1 MFQAACPDVSSYLFF
16 TRFWDTRWICE
27 LCRGCTLGYKLC
39 LIVYFVVRM
48 STICITAFFL
58 KKNNKKQQYLFW
70 KQPHVYACERTAT
83 WEKKKKKSTLNYSQ
97 VGLQVLLF
105 STTRACKFCDSQDRA
120 KTGLNAKYGPPFI
133 IKHMIRCMEYAIYLY
148 CSFNYPVLPA
158 FEVRS
163 ISSYLMPGEACT
175 CAPGAWILLFH
186 SHLPPFFSPVFLIV
200 LSASQHRV
208 ACMVRAEA

>member
-1 MFQAACPDVSSYLFF
+1 MFQAACSDVSSYLFF

-58 KKNNKKQQYLFW
+58 KKTTKNNNTFSENNLTCTLW
-70 KQPHVYACERTAT
+70 AHCDLG
-83 WEKKKKKSTLNYSQ
+83 KKKKKSTLNYSQ

-120 KTGLNAKYGPPFI
+120 KTGLNAKYGPPFV

-200 LSASQHRV
+200 LSAS
-208 ACMVRAEA
+208 

>member
-1 MFQAACPDVSSYLFF
+1 MSNCVFCCQNEHNLYY
-16 TRFWDTRWICE
+16 WI
-27 LCRGCTLGYKLC
+27 
-39 LIVYFVVRM
+39 
-48 STICITAFFL
+48 FL
-58 KKNNKKQQYLFW
+58 KKKQEKTTIPFLKTTSRVRLW
-70 KQPHVYACERTAT
+70 AHCDLG
-83 WEKKKKKSTLNYSQ
+83 KKKKKSTLNYSQ

-120 KTGLNAKYGPPFI
+120 KTGLNAKYGPPFV

>member
-1 MFQAACPDVSSYLFF
+1 MSAL
-16 TRFWDTRWICE
+16 R
-27 LCRGCTLGYKLC
+27 LGK
-39 LIVYFVVRM
+39 
-48 STICITAFFL
+48 
-58 KKNNKKQQYLFW
+58 
-70 KQPHVYACERTAT
+70 
-83 WEKKKKKSTLNYSQ
+83 KKKKKSTLNYSQ

-120 KTGLNAKYGPPFI
+120 KTGLNAKYGPPFV

-175 CAPGAWILLFH
+175 CAPGA
-186 SHLPPFFSPVFLIV
+186 
-200 LSASQHRV
+200 
-208 ACMVRAEA
+208 

>member
-1 MFQAACPDVSSYLFF
+1 MLFF
-16 TRFWDTRWICE
+16 
-27 LCRGCTLGYKLC
+27 
-39 LIVYFVVRM
+39 RM
-48 STICITAFFL
+48 STICITAFSLKKTTIPFL
-58 KKNNKKQQYLFW
+58 KTTS
-70 KQPHVYACERTAT
+70 HVRCERAVT
-83 WEKKKKKSTLNYSQ
+83 WGKKSTLNYSQ

-120 KTGLNAKYGPPFI
+120 KTGLNAKYSPPFV

-200 LSASQHRV
+200 LSAL
-208 ACMVRAEA
+208 

>member
-1 MFQAACPDVSSYLFF
+1 MFQAACSDVSSYLFF

-48 STICITAFFL
+48 STICITAFFFF
-58 KKNNKKQQYLFW
+58 KNPKNNNTFSENNLTCTLW
-70 KQPHVYACERTAT
+70 AHCDLG
-83 WEKKKKKSTLNYSQ
+83 KKKKKSTLNYSQ

-120 KTGLNAKYGPPFI
+120 KTGLNAKYGPPFV

-200 LSASQHRV
+200 LSAS
-208 ACMVRAEA
+208 

>member
-58 KKNNKKQQYLFW
+58 KKTTKNNNTFSENNLTCTLVSALRLGK
-70 KQPHVYACERTAT
+70 
-83 WEKKKKKSTLNYSQ
+83 KKKKKSTLNYSQ

-120 KTGLNAKYGPPFI
+120 KTGLNAKYGPPFV

-200 LSASQHRV
+200 LSAS
-208 ACMVRAEA
+208 

>member
-58 KKNNKKQQYLFW
+58 KKTTKNNNTFSENNLTCTLW
-70 KQPHVYACERTAT
+70 AHCDLG
-83 WEKKKKKSTLNYSQ
+83 KKKKKSTLNYSQ

-120 KTGLNAKYGPPFI
+120 KTGLNAKYGPPFV

-200 LSASQHRV
+200 LSAS
-208 ACMVRAEA
+208 